1 MVLGETAYI
10 AAPKGRSE
18 KLSGKRT
25 DSGRNS
31 GERIAPKKFN
41 LSGNRTEHMDYL
53 FVCFF
58 VYYAHGEPE

>member
-1 MVLGETAYI
+1 MVWGEIARV

-31 GERIAPKKFN
+31 GERIAPKKIN
-41 LSGNRTEHMDYL
+41 LSGNRTEHMDCL
-53 FVCFF
+53 FVCFLIM
-58 VYYAHGEPE
+58 AHGEPE